1 MNIRK
6 GSEKE
11 NSMGTDK
18 QFRAI
23 ALDMDGTVLNDRKEI
38 DEDTAGALREA
49 LAAGREVLF
58 CSGRCFAEMRDF
70 VAMFQGMH
78 YLIEANGA
86 IVRDLGTGEVLF
98 ERHIPQEAVRELQRI
113 AGGRDILTQV
123 FHRGNLYM
131 PREDL
136 KRLED
141 FGMKVYE
148 PFFRVLVKAV
158 DDPLV
163 YALEQDFSI
172 EKINFYHTSEED
184 RQQTFSRFLQ
194 AGVQIECVDAQ
205 AFSLEFSPP
214 GIDKGTGLAQFSK
227 VSGIPMEQIIMAGDS
242 PNDLAA
248 IEQAG
253 LGVAMGNAGDAV
265 KRAADVVTEDNN
277 HAGCAGII
285 RKYLLNTEQ

>member
-1 MNIRK
+1 
-6 GSEKE
+6 
-11 NSMGTDK
+11 MGTDK
-18 QFRAI
+18 QFQAI

-49 LAAGREVLF
+49 LAAGKEVLF

-70 VAMFQGMH
+70 VAMFPGMH

-86 IVRDLGTGEVLF
+86 IVRDLRSGEVLF
-98 ERHIPQEAVRELQRI
+98 ERHIPQEAVRELKHI
-113 AGGRDILTQV
+113 AEGRDIMTEV
-123 FHRGNLYM
+123 FHCGNLYM

-148 PFFRVLVKAV
+148 PFFKVLVKAV
-158 DDPLV
+158 EDPLV
-163 YALEQDFSI
+163 YALQRGFSI
-172 EKINFYHTSEED
+172 EKINFYHTSEAD
-184 RQQTFSRFLQ
+184 RKETIFRFSQSGLK
-194 AGVQIECVDAQ
+194 IECVEAQ

-214 GIDKGTGLAQFSK
+214 GIDKGTGLTEFSK
-227 VSGIPMEQIIMAGDS
+227 VSGIPMAQIIMAGDS

-248 IEQAG
+248 IEKAG
-253 LGVAMGNAGDAV
+253 LGAAMGNADDAV
-265 KRAADVVTEDNN
+265 KRAADVVVEDNN

-285 RKYLLNTEQ
+285 RKFLLGLQQENHYYSRSHK